1 MGRWKLEDIVE
12 GTSDPVAAWEVVVA
26 RAEKGE
32 RRVER
37 KLVDGSKGP
46 IGGSENLARRDW
58 A

>member
-1 MGRWKLEDIVE
+1 VE
-12 GTSDPVAAWEVVVA
+12 GTSDAVAAWEVVVA

-37 KLVDGSKGP
+37 KFVDGSKGP
-46 IGGSENLARRDW
+46 IGGSENLARREW